1 MSCVA
6 VGEPTVLCRLRSLE
20 LRGNAIGDGTT
31 PHHTPAGGRITL
43 HPCTALV
50 CGSAHRP
57 CSRASPGVFVAP
69 AGGASA
75 LAEALLG
82 ERRRGALEEL
92 RLADNGIWAAGARSL
107 ALALKEDR
115 TLTHLHLGGN
125 TIGSGG
131 VEALLKAVSGHGA
144 TRRPRR

>member
-1 MSCVA
+1 M
-6 VGEPTVLCRLRSLE
+6 
-20 LRGNAIGDGTT
+20 
-31 PHHTPAGGRITL
+31 
-43 HPCTALV
+43 
-50 CGSAHRP
+50 
-57 CSRASPGVFVAP
+57 P

-92 RLADNGIWAAGARSL
+92 RLADNGIWTAGARSL

-131 VEALLKAVSGHGA
+131 AEALLTAVSGHGA
-144 TRRPRR
+144 SRRLLR

>member
-1 MSCVA
+1 M
-6 VGEPTVLCRLRSLE
+6 
-20 LRGNAIGDGTT
+20 
-31 PHHTPAGGRITL
+31 
-43 HPCTALV
+43 
-50 CGSAHRP
+50 
-57 CSRASPGVFVAP
+57 FVAP

-92 RLADNGIWAAGARSL
+92 RLADNGIWAAGARAL

-144 TRRPRR
+144 TRRPR